1 MRKMLRH
8 AALAAALALTMAAPA
23 GATTY
28 AEMSD
33 QAMTVASDAIVVG
46 RVAGSKSQWI
56 GKQLVT
62 VVDMNVSETLKG
74 DAKSKMQ
81 VILPGGVDLKRAVPV
96 AMTYPGAPTL
106 RANESVVL
114 FLSKTS
120 LRPGAMVISGFS
132 QGKYN
137 IVTDAAGRS
146 VVTRSE
152 SEVAHAGHA
161 GHAKALLPP
170 PNRAAAAQEKA
181 RTLGEFR
188 LEIREYLNQ
197 RAR

>member
-8 AALAAALALTMAAPA
+8 AALAAALALTMTVPVS
-23 GATTY
+23 ATTF

-33 QAMTVASDAIVVG
+33 QDMTMASDAIVVA
-46 RVAGSKSQWI
+46 RVAGSRSQWI

-62 VVDMNVSETLKG
+62 VVDIDVSETLKG
-74 DAKSKMQ
+74 DAKSRMQ

-96 AMTYPGAPTL
+96 SMTYPGAPAL
-106 RANESVVL
+106 RQNESVVL

-120 LRPGAMVISGFS
+120 LRPGAMIISGYS

-137 IVTDAAGRS
+137 IVTDSAGRS
-146 VVTRSE
+146 LVTRTE
-152 SEVAHAGHA
+152 SGAAHG
-161 GHAKALLPP
+161 GRAKALSPVQS
-170 PNRAAAAQEKA
+170 RAAAAPAQA

-188 LEIREYLNQ
+188 LEIRDYLNQ
-197 RAR
+197 RR